1 MSNHTPE
8 PWFSDSEHVGSSV
21 SARLN
26 DGWFAAKCLGP
37 DRVENARRI
46 ASCVNA
52 CAGMEEP
59 AAEIAELKRQRD
71 ELLAAISSIVEEV
84 PHRHGSRGNAP
95 GHGHDVAGIWDDDNG
110 ALAGKECGWCKAWRF
125 AVDIYNKTKGG
136 AK

>member
-1 MSNHTPE
+1 MSKHTPE

-52 CAGMEEP
+52 CAGMEDPEV
-59 AAEIAELKRQRD
+59 EIGKLIEQRD
-71 ELLAAISSIVEEV
+71 ELLSSMNEIYEMLIHEPDGVIASSKAEEM
-84 PHRHGSRGNAP
+84 A
-95 GHGHDVAGIWDDDNG
+95 
-110 ALAGKECGWCKAWRF
+110 RF
-125 AVDIYNKTKGG
+125 AIAVQKELSK
-136 AK
+136 

>member
-71 ELLAAISSIVEEV
+71 VLLSAAKLAIADCVDLVSTDAGDALLSAIDNVN
-84 PHRHGSRGNAP
+84 G
-95 GHGHDVAGIWDDDNG
+95 VA
-110 ALAGKECGWCKAWRF
+110 K
-125 AVDIYNKTKGG
+125 
-136 AK
+136 